1 MIGPYPGATVVL
13 DILTDLR
20 CWYAREAAA
29 SAVDFHKDWSGW
41 EPDTA
46 REWLAKAADRK
57 RDAAADLGSRVHE
70 WCAAR
75 ALFVSERG
83 RGVPEYPGDT
93 ATSFCAQYEQFLVE
107 FNPTFLHV
115 ERAVFGDGYAGT
127 FDFIADIPG
136 HGRLLVDVKTG
147 QSVHPEQVALQLAAY
162 RYAEI
167 MPNPVAVTM
176 TPDHVYTH
184 DPQSCVDTGRCVCTG
199 MPEVDGCAVLHLRPR
214 SHRLIPITAGPDQ
227 HRTFQYALQLWHHL
241 RDAADLA
248 GDPLTPTEE
257 AAA

>member
-29 SAVDFHKDWSGW
+29 SAVDFHRDWSEW

-57 RDAAADLGSRVHE
+57 RDAAADVGTAVHE
-70 WCAAR
+70 WVAAR
-75 ALFVSERG
+75 ACGEYTPPSPEIAGHG
-83 RGVPEYPGDT
+83 RQFD
-93 ATSFCAQYEQFLVE
+93 QFLAD
-107 FNPTFLHV
+107 FNPTFVEV

-127 FDFIADIPG
+127 FDFIADFPG

-147 QSVHPEQVALQLAAY
+147 KSVHPEAVALQLAAY
-162 RYAEI
+162 RYADSI
-167 MPNPVAVTM
+167 ADPATVTM
-176 TPDHVYTH
+176 TPDHFYTWDDDH
-184 DPQSCVDTGRCVCTG
+184 PIGCACKP

-227 HRTFQYALQLWHHL
+227 HRTFQYCLQLWHHL

>member
-20 CWYAREAAA
+20 GWYAREAAA

-57 RDAAADLGSRVHE
+57 RDAAADVGTAVHE
-70 WCAAR
+70 WVAAR
-75 ALFVSERG
+75 ACGEYTPPSPEIAGHG
-83 RGVPEYPGDT
+83 RQFD
-93 ATSFCAQYEQFLVE
+93 QFLAD
-107 FNPTFLHV
+107 FNPTFLEV
-115 ERAVFGDGYAGT
+115 ERAVFGDGYAGR

-241 RDAADLA
+241 RDATALA

>member
-1 MIGPYPGATVVL
+1 MISPYPGTTVVL

-20 CWYAREAAA
+20 GWYAREAAA
-29 SAVDFHKDWSGW
+29 SAVDFHKDWSEW

-57 RDAAADLGSRVHE
+57 RDAAADVGTAVHE
-70 WCAAR
+70 WVAAR
-75 ALFVSERG
+75 ACGEYTPPSPEIAGHG
-83 RGVPEYPGDT
+83 RQFD
-93 ATSFCAQYEQFLVE
+93 QFLAD
-107 FNPTFLHV
+107 FNPTFLEV

-136 HGRLLVDVKTG
+136 HGRLLVDIKTG
-147 QSVHPEQVALQLAAY
+147 KSVHPESVALQLAAY
-162 RYAEI
+162 RHAWWMPDADEI
-167 MPNPVAVTM
+167 EM
-176 TPDHVYTH
+176 TPDHFYTYTGSPEGN
-184 DPQSCVDTGRCVCTG
+184 DPV
-199 MPEVDGCAVLHLRPR
+199 PEVDGCAVLHLRPR